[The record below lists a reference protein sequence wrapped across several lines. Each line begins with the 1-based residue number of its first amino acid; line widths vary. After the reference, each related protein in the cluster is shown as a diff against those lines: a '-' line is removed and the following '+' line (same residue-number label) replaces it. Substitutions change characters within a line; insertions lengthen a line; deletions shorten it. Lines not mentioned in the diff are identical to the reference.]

1 MSPSSRS
8 GWLAAVWWAAVSWA
22 VVIAV
27 GCAHTG
33 APGTA
38 RATVGPQVAVVAA
51 GSTEDGPP
59 PRALSPLTSDELA
72 LRGELEKE
80 VGALAELGPRSLAHT
95 WNLYSATDHL
105 ARRLEIL
112 GHQVVRLGFPV
123 GDEVLQNLEV
133 IVPGRTAQTLVVA
146 AHYDTS
152 AESPG
157 VNASASGAAVLLT
170 LAKQLAGRPLERSL
184 RMVWLCN
191 EVPGTVP
198 PGSAVYAKHVQQAQ
212 VPVVATLTLGS
223 LGYYSLAS
231 GSQRY
236 PEDLLYGAETRTHF
250 ADFIAVLSNA
260 ASNGLLEHV
269 RPVLSAASLPVE
281 ELILPDSA
289 PLAAD
294 GPQARFWSA
303 GLLGLA
309 LTDTAQFR
317 SQHFDD
323 PLDTLDKL
331 DFDRLARV
339 AKLLDE
345 LVMSIAGARVSAT
358 P

>member
-1 MSPSSRS
+1 
-8 GWLAAVWWAAVSWA
+8 
-22 VVIAV
+22 
-27 GCAHTG
+27 
-33 APGTA
+33 
-38 RATVGPQVAVVAA
+38 VAVAGGSPGAA
-51 GSTEDGPP
+51 AEAAPEP
-59 PRALSPLTSDELA
+59 APRPLSPLTSDEQQ
-72 LRGELEKE
+72 LRAELEKE
-80 VGALAELGPRSLAHT
+80 VGAIAELGPRSLAHT

-105 ARRLEIL
+105 ARRLEIQ
-112 GHQVVRLGFPV
+112 GHQVVRQGFSV

-133 IVPGRTAQTLVVA
+133 VVPGKTAQTLVVA

-170 LAKQLAGRPLERSL
+170 LARQLAGRRLERSL

-191 EVPGTVP
+191 EVPGTGQF
-198 PGSAVYAKHVQQAQ
+198 GSAVYAKHVQQAQ

-223 LGYYSLAS
+223 LGFYSLAS

-236 PEDLLYGAETRTHF
+236 PEELLYGAQRRTHF
-250 ADFIAVLSNA
+250 GAFIAVLSNA
-260 ASNGLLEHV
+260 GSNALLESL

-303 GLLGLA
+303 GLLGLL

-317 SQHFDD
+317 SEHVDD
-323 PLDTLDKL
+323 GLDTLDKL

-339 AKLLDE
+339 ARLLDQMV
-345 LVMSIAGARVSAT
+345 LSLAGPLEPRAG
-358 P
+358 